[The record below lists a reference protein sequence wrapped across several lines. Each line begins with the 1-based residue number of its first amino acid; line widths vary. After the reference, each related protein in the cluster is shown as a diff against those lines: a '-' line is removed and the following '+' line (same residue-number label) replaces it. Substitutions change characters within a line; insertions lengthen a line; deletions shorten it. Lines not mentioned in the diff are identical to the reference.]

1 VDATGAAGGALRAS
15 GLGKVFRS
23 NGREIAAVR
32 DFTLEVGSGEFV
44 CLLGPSGC
52 GKSTFLN
59 IVAGFIPA
67 TAGTLSL
74 DGRPVTRPGP
84 DRGVV
89 FQEHAL
95 FPWLTVEDN
104 IGFGLRMRGVG
115 RRERRAVVRRYTDLV
130 GLTGFE
136 ESFPKDLSGGMR
148 QRVAIARALANDPKM
163 LLMDEPFAALDAQM
177 RRLLQDELLRIWRDT
192 RKTVLFVTHSI
203 EEALRLSDR
212 VIVMTARPGT
222 VREVVPIASAR
233 PRDEAGPELVTAR
246 QRIDRMLAE
255 EITRTF
261 ELLGRN
267 V

>member
-1 VDATGAAGGALRAS
+1 
-15 GLGKVFRS
+15 VFRS
-23 NGREIAAVR
+23 EGREVAAIR
-32 DFTLEVGSGEFV
+32 DFSLEVSAGELV

-59 IVAGFIPA
+59 IVAGFIPP
-67 TAGTLSL
+67 TAGTLLL
-74 DGRPVTRPGP
+74 DGRPVSRPGP

-95 FPWLTVEDN
+95 FPWLSVADN
-104 IGFGLRMRGVG
+104 IGFGLRMRGLP
-115 RRERRAVVRRYTDLV
+115 RADRAATVRRYVDLV

-136 ESFPKDLSGGMR
+136 RSFPKDLSGGMR

-177 RRLLQDELLRIWRDT
+177 RRLLQDELLEIWRGT
-192 RKTVLFVTHSI
+192 GKTVLFVTHSI
-203 EEALRLSDR
+203 EEALRLADR
-212 VIVMTARPGT
+212 VVVMTARPGT
-222 VREVVPIASAR
+222 VREVVAVGSAR
-233 PRDEAGPELVTAR
+233 PRDAASPALVEARLS
-246 QRIDRMLAE
+246 IDRMLAE